1 MNRRVYLYFLVTIF
15 LGAILGGAGTY
26 YFLWHTGR
34 LHRDTGF
41 KQAIAV
47 KHLKQVLNLSDAQVQ
62 QLNQIFDEASKETRD
77 LQKQIDPQFQA
88 IHMETRGRIRQ
99 ILNSDQQKIFDEHIR
114 QIDERRKRHAQEQSQ
129 PPR

>member
-1 MNRRVYLYFLVTIF
+1 M
-15 LGAILGGAGTY
+15 
-26 YFLWHTGR
+26 
-34 LHRDTGF
+34 
-41 KQAIAV
+41 